1 MAVGPR
7 DYKEST
13 LKRLFALSGNEC
25 AFPTCVQK
33 IVTKVNGD
41 LKVNIC
47 HIEDAKEGSRYNSD
61 MTNDERRSFEN
72 LILLC
77 PIHHVETNDVNEY
90 TVEILKEM
98 KSNHEAKML
107 KKSSSEGILNKYP
120 SSLVEVINQI
130 SSSDLL
136 NNVDLEDVKTSFNPE
151 DKIAYNDVRRYRPI
165 IEEYRVYQGKLT
177 QLYKEIEDQGS
188 VKKEQ
193 LLENVKVLYLEAK
206 GKILNGNFTIE
217 NIRTNA
223 DNLFEDVENALWKLV
238 DKSNNLVANTPYEAI
253 GLSIKIILVDAFMRC
268 KILEEPTKYDNQ

>member
-1 MAVGPR
+1 ML
-7 DYKEST
+7 E
-13 LKRLFALSGNEC
+13 
-25 AFPTCVQK
+25 
-33 IVTKVNGD
+33 
-41 LKVNIC
+41 IC
-47 HIEDAKEGSRYNSD
+47 HIEAAEENGERWNPS
-61 MTNDERRSFEN
+61 MTDEERRHFSN
-72 LILLC
+72 LVLLC
-77 PIHHVETNDVNEY
+77 PNHHVETDDVKKY
-90 TVEILKEM
+90 TVEVLKEM

-107 KKSSSEGILNKYP
+107 RKSSSEGILTKYP

-151 DKIAYNDVRRYRPI
+151 DKIAYNDVKRYRPI

-223 DNLFEDVENALWKLV
+223 DNLFEDVENALWNLV

-268 KILEEPTKYDNQ
+268 KILEEPTKI